1 MSVAPTLASAFRS
14 LTPNSISGAIASFTD
29 LGNSRANRTARSTAP
44 RWYASYS
51 SKNDINAASRPSRA
65 SSDAAAARNAAIS
78 RICPGTLRGAV
89 INALKVRSSIKRL
102 STIAESRNPSSFIR
116 PIKSRAS
123 RKRSSSA
130 VVTSMKCTDDETR
143 RLADQAERALP
154 RRSIRHEEP
163 SRGARVEQ
171 SHQMCRR
178 FEEFKR
184 VRGRRRIDD
193 LYCESPLRMK
203 VVELCERGVRVG
215 AGKSPAETAVE
226 GILEHAAAPRRTLHK
241 ALDEHVPRMLHVE
254 HHRGKLH
261 RRIETRRLQSTRVET
276 GRPRTQPLEPQGV
289 AQPPC
294 RIHRNNSS
302 IESFRRRGQSERC
315 GYCGFSNSAGS
326 EQDYDRP
333 FFEYFPHTIR
343 AATPRGGR
351 QDSIARPLTHFVAF
365 FTGPDHPSVDLRC
378 HKFSPSLPSPVLWTT
393 ALRLG
398 KTGTAV
404 VLASPT

>member
-1 MSVAPTLASAFRS
+1 MKAGADRVCRPGGRAEEFRHRRKHAQTGESLELA
-14 LTPNSISGAIASFTD
+14 
-29 LGNSRANRTARSTAP
+29 
-44 RWYASYS
+44 
-51 SKNDINAASRPSRA
+51 
-65 SSDAAAARNAAIS
+65 
-78 RICPGTLRGAV
+78 
-89 INALKVRSSIKRL
+89 
-102 STIAESRNPSSFIR
+102 
-116 PIKSRAS
+116 
-123 RKRSSSA
+123 
-130 VVTSMKCTDDETR
+130 DDETR
-143 RLADQAERALP
+143 RLADQAEGALP
-154 RRSIRHEEP
+154 GRSIRHEEP

-215 AGKSPAETAVE
+215 AGKLPAETAVE
-226 GILEHAAAPRRTLHK
+226 GILQHAAAPRRTLHK

-276 GRPRTQPLEPQGV
+276 GRPRTQPLEPQSV
-289 AQPPC
+289 AQPPR

-333 FFEYFPHTIR
+333 FFEYFHHAIR
-343 AATPRGGR
+343 AATPRSGR
-351 QDSIARPLTHFVAF
+351 KDSIARPLTHFAF
-365 FTGPDHPSVDLRC
+365 FV
-378 HKFSPSLPSPVLWTT
+378 FSPVQIIR
-393 ALRLG
+393 LRSRSSVCG
-398 KTGTAV
+398 
-404 VLASPT
+404 LAYVSGENRRRHCSRLAYMSIESQEWMRQGR